1 MKKTERFIA
10 ALLSLL
16 MLLPL
21 ITPAYAADFSDTGS
35 HWASSEI
42 DRWAGLG
49 IIAGSDGLFRP
60 DESITRAEMAIII
73 DRLMKYRST
82 SQNSFTDLPNTWY
95 TDAVLRANTAGII
108 LGDAGLVRP
117 TDYITRQEAVVMLC
131 RALGIVELSGDTD
144 FADDA
149 SIASWA
155 KPFVKAMSRRE
166 LISGVGS
173 NMFAPMERITRA
185 SVVKLLDNAI
195 SAVYSSSGGYSEN
208 ASGTVIINSAGVTLN
223 DMSISGDLIIAEGV
237 DNGGVALHSVNVTG
251 TTFIRGGSNA
261 IELSNSS
268 IPALQVE
275 KRGAAPR
282 IYAANGTTVKTTFV
296 KSSVILEE
304 ADVLTG
310 GGFEDLQTDSANALQ
325 LDLIGSFGRLTQSSP
340 EAQYRITGH
349 VADINI
355 LAFCEFTGDFSY
367 RTMEPVGSSDYKING
382 QSMGGG
388 SGLGLHGLTLVS
400 SSSDGTP
407 RVGGV
412 LTAATIASSNTAITY
427 RWYSAVSNLPLDS
440 ADWTPI
446 VGANEKSYTLPDS
459 MSRLYIK
466 VEAESP
472 TKKLMVKTSASVG
485 DQSSGSSAV
494 SVENHSS
501 GNETAVRF
509 VFTKPLALEGVDG
522 TFTAIENNYDF
533 KNSETRCF
541 SVRIGS
547 AASSVDNTMIASAV
561 YSTSDNSITVTLS
574 GDAAAVKNRVAV
586 KISATVYNTD
596 GTAIAPADC
605 PTAVRTAGC
614 ASWQNGGTDGSGPF
628 DTAAPSASLA
638 ASGNSS
644 GVLRI
649 AFNEPLGYISGGVC
663 RPAPDNYDFKNLA
676 GTAGVASLKLNG
688 TAPADS
694 SVLISSAIYSAASY
708 SLTITLKNVNADESV
723 TLTPAMSFHDVY
735 GNVLTP
741 ASMGV
746 FYRRAND
753 ARWYLAADQAEAD
766 TAASGR
772 DLSGE
777 PSFVSGMPARY
788 GFELVA
794 GSGTLNLTAGLQ
806 YSWYRSADMHYDTA
820 DKLVGSGTKYTPS
833 DEDINQYI
841 ILVATSSV
849 IPGIRELRTD
859 KVEKSVPAVT
869 GKTAVITLVSD
880 GVYSLNSISGLFETE
895 SDGARKYKFPKDVKY
910 PNASLNSAGTILTVS
925 GTGEFELQV
934 EIAESVKYS
943 AYSGTATAI
952 LKISD
957 PAPRTIPIT
966 ALSIPEG
973 QSFTESDLGRAW
985 FSVSLSATG
994 NKVYL
999 KNIPAAASENFGE
1012 ELGRGEAFTGAGYTM
1027 ISGTQSGNVLRGSAI
1042 LSGSV
1047 SGAAGGKYYVVETN
1061 ADSKV
1066 VSTGLVTLTNRNIL
1080 ARISIVNNCVTRS
1093 LSSYAITSASTPASG
1108 NRYVDSAITG
1118 EFRDIY
1124 VPRDTTYITFYVNR
1138 PSGSLAPSGPKY
1150 SANLTFNACRATTIV
1165 SDDLLK

>member
-1 MKKTERFIA
+1 MKKTKRFIA

-21 ITPAYAADFSDTGS
+21 VTPAYAADFTDTGS
-35 HWASSEI
+35 HWARGEI
-42 DRWAGLG
+42 DRWAELG

-82 SQNSFTDLPNTWY
+82 SQNSFTDLPDTWY
-95 TDAVLRANTAGII
+95 TDAVLRASTAGII

-131 RALGIVELSGDTD
+131 RALGITELTGDTE

-166 LISGVGS
+166 LISGVG
-173 NMFAPMERITRA
+173 NNLFAPAERITRA

-195 SAVYSSSGGYSEN
+195 SAIYSSSGGYSEN

-251 TTFIRGGSNA
+251 TTFVRGGSNA

-282 IYAANGTTVKTTFV
+282 IYAANGTTVKNTFV

-304 ADVLTG
+304 ADFLTG

-340 EAQYRITGH
+340 EAKYRITGH

-355 LAFCEFTGDFSY
+355 LAFCEFAGDFSY

-388 SGLGLHGLTLVS
+388 SGLGFHGLTLVS
-400 SSSDGTP
+400 STADGSP

-440 ADWTPI
+440 ADWTLI
-446 VGANEKSYTLPDS
+446 VGADSKNYTLPPS
-459 MSRLYIK
+459 MSGLYIK
-466 VEAESP
+466 AEAQSS
-472 TKKLMVKTSASVG
+472 TKKLMVKTSVAVG
-485 DQSSGSSAV
+485 DHSSGSSFV
-494 SVENHSS
+494 SIENHSS
-501 GNETAVRF
+501 GSETSVRF
-509 VFTKPLALEGVDG
+509 VFTKPLALAGADG
-522 TFTAIENNYDF
+522 ALTAVENNYDF
-533 KNSETRCF
+533 KNSEIRWF
-541 SVRIGS
+541 SVRVGS
-547 AASSVDNTMIASAV
+547 ASSSLDEGLIASTI
-561 YSTSDNSITVTLS
+561 YSASDNSITVTLS
-574 GDAAAVKNRVAV
+574 GDASAVKNRVAV
-586 KISATVYNTD
+586 KLAATMYNTD
-596 GTAIAPADC
+596 GASILPADC

-614 ASWQNGGTDGSGPF
+614 VSWQNGGVDGSGPF
-628 DTAAPSASLA
+628 DTTAPIASIA
-638 ASGNSS
+638 ASGNTAT
-644 GVLRI
+644 VLRI
-649 AFNEPLGYISGGVC
+649 AFNEPLGYISGGIC
-663 RPAPDNYDFKNLA
+663 RPAPDNYDFKNSA
-676 GTAGVASLKLNG
+676 TSGVASLKLDG
-688 TAPADS
+688 ETPADS
-694 SVLISSAIYSAASY
+694 SVLIASSVYSAESY
-708 SLTITLKNVNADESV
+708 TLTITLKSVGADKSV
-723 TLTPAMSFHDVY
+723 TLTPSMSFHDIY

-741 ASMGV
+741 ASIGV

-753 ARWYLAADQAEAD
+753 VKWSLAADQQEAD

-772 DLSGE
+772 DLNGE
-777 PSFVSGMPARY
+777 PAFMSGMPARY
-788 GFELVA
+788 GLELVA
-794 GSGTLNLTAGLQ
+794 GPGTLNLTAGLQ
-806 YSWYRSADMHYDTA
+806 YSWYRSADTSYSTG

-833 DEDINQYI
+833 EEDIGQYI

-859 KVEKSVPAVT
+859 KVEKSAPTVT
-869 GKTAVITLVSD
+869 GNTVVITLVAD
-880 GVYSLNSISGLFETE
+880 GVYSLDSISGLFETN
-895 SDGARKYKFPKDVKY
+895 SDGARKYKFPKDAKY
-910 PNASLNSAGTILTVS
+910 TNASLNSARTILTVK

-934 EIAESVKYS
+934 EIAESSKFS
-943 AYSGTATAI
+943 AYTGTATAT

-973 QSFTESDLGRAW
+973 QNFAETDLGRAW
-985 FSVSLSATG
+985 FNINLSGAE

-999 KNIPAAASENFGE
+999 KNIPAASTENFGE
-1012 ELGRGEAFTGAGYTM
+1012 ALGRGEAFTGAGYTM
-1027 ISGTQSGNVLRGSAI
+1027 ISGTRSGNVLRGSAI

-1047 SGAAGGKYYVVETN
+1047 SGAAGGKYYVVETTS
-1061 ADSKV
+1061 DDKV

-1080 ARISIVNNCVTRS
+1080 ARISIVNNCS
-1093 LSSYAITSASTPASG
+1093 ASPLNSYALTSAASATTG
-1108 NRYVDSAITG
+1108 NRYFDSAITG

-1138 PSGSLAPSGPKY
+1138 PSGTLAPSGPKY
-1150 SANLTFNACRATTIV
+1150 SAALTFSACRATTIV